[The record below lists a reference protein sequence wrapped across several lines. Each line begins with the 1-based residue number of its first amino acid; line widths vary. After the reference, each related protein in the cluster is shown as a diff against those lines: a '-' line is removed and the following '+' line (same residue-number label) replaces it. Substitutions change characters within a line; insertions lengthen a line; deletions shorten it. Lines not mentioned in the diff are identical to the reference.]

1 MVSTSVPDV
10 GPPGSGSVSVRHGF
24 GSIHHFTDPEQCS
37 VRQLRASVDFRN
49 SLLSHTREEIEKKEL
64 EKVLTPA
71 LISKL
76 ELLRQ
81 MEEVAQ
87 AGESKREIHVEF
99 VLSKPKV
106 ADLCRN
112 SFKTYDVHRVT

>member
-1 MVSTSVPDV
+1 
-10 GPPGSGSVSVRHGF
+10 
-24 GSIHHFTDPEQCS
+24 
-37 VRQLRASVDFRN
+37 
-49 SLLSHTREEIEKKEL
+49 LSNTREEIERKEL

-87 AGESKREIHVEF
+87 AGESEKYMSYLFCQNQRWLIYVET
-99 VLSKPKV
+99 L
-106 ADLCRN
+106 LRLMMC
-112 SFKTYDVHRVT
+112 TE

>member
-1 MVSTSVPDV
+1 ME
-10 GPPGSGSVSVRHGF
+10 R
-24 GSIHHFTDPEQCS
+24 
-37 VRQLRASVDFRN
+37 
-49 SLLSHTREEIEKKEL
+49 KEL

-87 AGESKREIHVEF
+87 AGESKRIGEKLTMCTE
-99 VLSKPKV
+99 
-106 ADLCRN
+106 
-112 SFKTYDVHRVT
+112 